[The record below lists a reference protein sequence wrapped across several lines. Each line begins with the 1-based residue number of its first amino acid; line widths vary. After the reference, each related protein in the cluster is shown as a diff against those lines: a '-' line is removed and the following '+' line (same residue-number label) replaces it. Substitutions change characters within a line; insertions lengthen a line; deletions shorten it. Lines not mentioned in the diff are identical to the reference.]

1 MCQFWKIHC
10 QNWKFTRCLCVF
22 SVEHVWYDGYD
33 TTSCGQINY
42 PKYYTTT
49 TRTMLN
55 MQMCRARNS
64 FDSLIYVY
72 YIFWYKMNEQ
82 ARENKIERQYTR
94 STVSIYRLLF
104 MLYIYEYIYMC
115 SHMVSLCLIVSLS
128 VRIAMKAIHRQ
139 IVQVNRRQNVQFY
152 SSRPKRQQQQ
162 QPTNWLNDNN
172 NMNVNNQ
179 KQWGLY
185 TTSTLQQIYIRMRCV
200 CDLIHIPRTSSKS
213 WHIYLAYM

>member
-1 MCQFWKIHC
+1 
-10 QNWKFTRCLCVF
+10 
-22 SVEHVWYDGYD
+22 
-33 TTSCGQINY
+33 
-42 PKYYTTT
+42 
-49 TRTMLN
+49 
-55 MQMCRARNS
+55 
-64 FDSLIYVY
+64 
-72 YIFWYKMNEQ
+72 MNEQ
-82 ARENKIERQYTR
+82 AREKKIERKYTR

-104 MLYIYEYIYMC
+104 MLYIYEYIYIYVYT
-115 SHMVSLCLIVSLS
+115 HGESLS
-128 VRIAMKAIHRQ
+128 HCLTVCAYRHESDTPTWQ

-185 TTSTLQQIYIRMRCV
+185 TTSTLQQIYIRLRCV